1 MKELLPKDAISTDS
15 SPLVAL
21 DPDQEPDAVQL
32 EALDE
37 LQVKVTLV
45 FIATELALDDKE
57 TLAAGVGGGPE
68 SDPPPPPPQEI
79 VKIDKKSNPTTRI
92 VIKKTD

>member
-1 MKELLPKDAISTDS
+1 M
-15 SPLVAL
+15 AL
-21 DPDQEPDAVQL
+21 DPDQEPEAVQL

-68 SDPPPPPPQEI
+68 SDPPPPPPQEM
-79 VKIDKKSNPTTRI
+79 VKIDKKSKTSTRI
-92 VIKKTD
+92 VIQRFWENFYNFKIPLNT